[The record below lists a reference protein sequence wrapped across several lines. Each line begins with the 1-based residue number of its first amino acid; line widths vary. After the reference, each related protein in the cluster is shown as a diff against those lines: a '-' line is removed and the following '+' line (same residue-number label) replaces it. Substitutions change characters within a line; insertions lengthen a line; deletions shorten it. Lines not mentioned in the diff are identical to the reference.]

1 MCMCVH
7 YSEEK
12 IAQAKGRPAR
22 EQFGIVRLTQENWG
36 SPVADLHG
44 DGLGWPS
51 SFLSFKMMGQ
61 KSVFLYNYFQ

>member
-22 EQFGIVRLTQENWG
+22 EQFGIVRLTQEIGGLQWQI
-36 SPVADLHG
+36 SMAMAW
-44 DGLGWPS
+44 DGQAAS
-51 SFLSFKMMGQ
+51 
-61 KSVFLYNYFQ
+61 